1 MAQWLGKSRIEK
13 KDIEESIPSITEYFP
28 MLTKYYIDD
37 QKMHINLLLDYDD
50 VEPFKKAVTK
60 AYGSFNPTNVHR
72 AATEA
77 LSKWLESHS

>member
-1 MAQWLGKSRIEK
+1 
-13 KDIEESIPSITEYFP
+13 
-28 MLTKYYIDD
+28 
-37 QKMHINLLLDYDD
+37 MHINLLLDYDD

-77 LSKWLESHS
+77 LSKWIESHS